1 MQLNYQLCMEEQTC
15 KYRNISRMENSGQ
28 SKVLQPRVTKL
39 HAMSYREIP
48 NPLLTQPV
56 SEKMSVWK
64 QFLFK

>member
-1 MQLNYQLCMEEQTC
+1 
-15 KYRNISRMENSGQ
+15 MENSGQ

-39 HAMSYREIP
+39 RAMSYREIP

-64 QFLFK
+64 QILFK